1 MTQDEME
8 RLKSEALRWK
18 KAYEDE
24 KAKVAE
30 LIPYARAYHMGM
42 LESGIESGNVL
53 EQIMARRALDELKEM
68 A

>member
-8 RLKSEALRWK
+8 LLRSEALRWK

-24 KAKVAE
+24 KTKVAK
-30 LIPYARAYHMGM
+30 LIPYARMYHARM
-42 LESGIESGNVL
+42 LESGNVL
-53 EQIMARRALDELKEM
+53 EQLIARRALDELKEM